1 MKVHQTETM
10 LMRTINGKQIIQNEA
25 QCMKCGDII
34 VSKHVHDFVQCRCG
48 AIFVDGGMEYL
59 RRGGEDEDFID
70 RSLMMNKNALNECIN
85 AVVSAEENNKNGL
98 GIALAVI
105 RTLRDFELLNKK
117 ELYGSFSTKNN

>member
-1 MKVHQTETM
+1 
-10 LMRTINGKQIIQNEA
+10 MRTTNTKQIIQNEA

>member
-1 MKVHQTETM
+1 
-10 LMRTINGKQIIQNEA
+10 MRTRLTNTRQIIQNEA

-34 VSKHVHDFVQCRCG
+34 VSKHVHDYVGCRCG

-70 RSLMMNKNALNECIN
+70 RSLLMDKNALNECVD

-105 RTLRDFELLNKK
+105 RTLRDFELLDKK
-117 ELYGSFSTKNN
+117 ELYGSFSTRRN

>member
-1 MKVHQTETM
+1 MNKT
-10 LMRTINGKQIIQNEA
+10 IIQNEA

-34 VSKHVHDFVQCRCG
+34 VSKHVHDFVECRCG

-59 RRGGEDEDFID
+59 RRGADDFENFID
-70 RSLMMNKNALNECIN
+70 RSLKMDKDALNECVD

-98 GIALAVI
+98 GIVLAVI

-117 ELYGSFSTKNN
+117 ELYGSFSTKSN